1 MNKKTL
7 SLIFLSCFSSIA
19 LAQGQPTDQ
28 NANEKT
34 NITSKTDEVDVEK
47 RSEEYIKAINKS
59 KNLNITPFQLDK
71 WKKILIEYHRVMSET
86 DNEDHKAYY
95 TRKYREA
102 VNGVL
107 REYQVEKMK

>member
-1 MNKKTL
+1 MKKVMPYLLLLT
-7 SLIFLSCFSSIA
+7 FSSIA
-19 LAQGQPTDQ
+19 VAQTQAPPTSQ
-28 NANEKT
+28 SEEQQASSNTE
-34 NITSKTDEVDVEK
+34 DVSIEE
-47 RSEEYIKAINKS
+47 RSENYIREMNKARS
-59 KNLNITPFQLDK
+59 LNLTPFQIDK
-71 WKKILIEYHRVMSET
+71 WKNILIEYHRIMSET